1 MSASIKKKHYRQ
13 IKTRKKSIRYKPVI
27 YFFDNDAENFRNCPN
42 NVVMIKTP
50 ETDGKQ
56 FHYMSRESKLRN
68 EDSVLSI
75 YEPYLRPHV
84 KWMIKIDK
92 STGGLFDIYSGIE
105 KHPIFFNNSIQFKK
119 KDKIY
124 IDFDRT
130 ISITEGFLGNG
141 NKNTT
146 LHDIVIH
153 YREKGFLGGVDDL
166 VTVQMGGYNRR
177 KIIRNML
184 NSIIDIVKKKNVV
197 IITNNILKKVISD
210 FMYILLDKHIYV
222 VSTKD
227 INMNKCEYIK
237 QYQY

>member
-1 MSASIKKKHYRQ
+1 MTVYIKKKV
-13 IKTRKKSIRYKPVI
+13 IKKQKKSKRHKPVV
-27 YFFDNDAENFRNCPN
+27 YFFDNDAANFRNCPN

-92 STGGLFDIYSGIE
+92 CTGGLFDIYSGIE
-105 KHPIFFNNSIQFKK
+105 KHPILYNNSITFHKN
-119 KDKIY
+119 DKIY

-130 ISITEGFLGNG
+130 ISITEGFLGDG

-146 LHDIVIH
+146 LNDLVTL
-153 YREKGFLGGVDDL
+153 YREKGFLGDMDDL

-184 NSIIDIVKKKNVV
+184 LSIIDIVKKKNVI

-210 FMYILLDKHIYV
+210 FMYVLLNKHVVV
-222 VSTKD
+222 VSTKE

-237 QYQY
+237 QHQN

>member
-1 MSASIKKKHYRQ
+1 MSASIKNKKN
-13 IKTRKKSIRYKPVI
+13 KKSRKKRIRYKPVV

-68 EDSVLSI
+68 QDSVLSI

-84 KWMIKIDK
+84 KWLIKIDK
-92 STGGLFDIYSGIE
+92 CTGGLFDIYSGIE
-105 KHPIFFNNSIQFKK
+105 KHPILYNNSIQFNKN
-119 KDKIY
+119 DKFF

-130 ISITEGFLGNG
+130 ISITEGFLGDG

-146 LHDIVIH
+146 LNDLVTL
-153 YREKGFLGGVDDL
+153 YREKGFLGDMDDL

-184 NSIIDIVKKKNVV
+184 LSIIDIVKKKNVI

-210 FMYILLDKHIYV
+210 FMFILLNKHIIV
-222 VSTKD
+222 VSTKE
-227 INMNKCEYIK
+227 INMKKCEYIK
-237 QYQY
+237 QHQN